1 MKEYIFKQGSIN
13 ELDLIKPLWEKLN
26 QLHSNLSPNF
36 KSWFLS
42 KTWDLRKSDLITK
55 SKEIHINYVT
65 NRTNIIIA
73 YCIST
78 IDNKDET
85 MGEIDSIYIEDTYR
99 KNGIGKRL
107 MNDALDWLIGK
118 GTTLQKLDVAAGNE
132 KALDFYKQFN
142 FYPTNIIL
150 QRK

>member
-132 KALDFYKQFN
+132 KALDFYK
-142 FYPTNIIL
+142 
-150 QRK
+150 